1 MKATTKVDQ
10 YRDLFLTNPKGD
22 SFDLSFLKQTAQQH
36 AASVHNGGTVSQT
49 LGDTMHE
56 VATLLRSGHGLDLDL
71 TELSKG
77 HGNSDHGNHGTFDF
91 SDQSVDLKWSSTTT
105 TIKGHGGGKGGGSTS
120 GGTTDSGG
128 TTSGGTT
135 TGGTTGG
142 TTTTTTL
149 DTSSPPPQYAIDA
162 LLSGY
167 SWGHG
172 PLTIKYSFLDAL
184 PSYYSST
191 APEANHFSVF
201 NSTQEA
207 AARSV
212 LDMISSLVN
221 VTFNE
226 TTDAFS
232 QIAFGNASLGSGVGA
247 WTYYPYST
255 SAYNQAGDVWVN
267 SDYAYNFSPS
277 PGNYADLTL
286 IHELGHAM
294 GLKHD
299 FEGTNVLTGS
309 EDTRQYT
316 VESYHADPLMPGVE
330 PQTYMLYD
338 IAALQSLYGA
348 NTTTGVGDSLY
359 SFTGVPNLLETI
371 WDAGGN
377 DAFDASAMT
386 SAVAMDLQG
395 GHFSS
400 IGGQSN
406 VAIAYN
412 VTIESAIG
420 GSGNDTIVGNYAAN
434 TITGGS
440 GNDTLTGGG
449 GADHFVFNR
458 GNGSDAITDFQ
469 HGTDVIDLRSMGVA
483 MTDVSIAAGPTGAV
497 VHVADDAITL
507 TNVAASQVDSHDFL
521 FA

>member
-10 YRDLFLTNPKGD
+10 YRDLFLNNPKGD
-22 SFDLSFLKQTAQQH
+22 SFDLSHLKQTAQQH
-36 AASVHNGGTVSQT
+36 AASVHNGGAVSQT

-56 VATLLRSGHGLDLDL
+56 VATLLRSGHGLDLDV
-71 TELSKG
+71 THASNG
-77 HGNSDHGNHGTFDF
+77 HAKSDHGTFDF
-91 SDQSVDLKWSSTTT
+91 SDHSVDLKFSGGWHT
-105 TIKGHGGGKGGGSTS
+105 KGHGGHSGGST
-120 GGTTDSGG
+120 GGTST
-128 TTSGGTT
+128 GGTT
-135 TGGTTGG
+135 TGGTTTGG
-142 TTTTTTL
+142 TTTTTTV

-162 LLSGY
+162 LTSGY

-221 VTFNE
+221 VTFSE

-371 WDAGGN
+371 WDAGGS

-434 TITGGS
+434 AITGGS

-458 GNGSDAITDFQ
+458 GNGSDTITDFQ